1 MKILS
6 KSQKI
11 HSFSV
16 YPWGSG
22 FCYWIAR
29 IFDIDSHDM
38 KKLKENL
45 DHSPSYE
52 LLREMRMAVYN
63 ESQKRKLG
71 TLLKA
76 SLDKVTNFLH
86 RN

>member
-1 MKILS
+1 MSLTIKNNDIYMDG
-6 KSQKI
+6 KR
-11 HSFSV
+11 V
-16 YPWGSG
+16 
-22 FCYWIAR
+22 AR
-29 IFDIDSHDM
+29 IFDIDSHSM
-38 KKLKENL
+38 RKLKENL